1 MKECFNEARPPL
13 GKKGGGPNGAHSRK
27 ITLTPTL
34 SLPLHPGLG
43 GRREEKEERER
54 ERTTEKKKTH
64 THTHTLAHTS
74 VPVKPEWRGKK
85 EAGR

>member
-1 MKECFNEARPPL
+1 MRHALPW
-13 GKKGGGPNGAHSRK
+13 KKRGGGPNGAHSRK

-43 GRREEKEERER
+43 GRREERER
-54 ERTTEKKKTH
+54 EQQRKREP

-74 VPVKPEWRGKK
+74 VPVKPEWRDEK

>member
-13 GKKGGGPNGAHSRK
+13 GTKGGGTKWAHSRK

-43 GRREEKEERER
+43 GRKEERER
-54 ERTTEKKKTH
+54 EQQRKRKP

-74 VPVKPEWRGKK
+74 VPVKPEWRDNK

>member
-13 GKKGGGPNGAHSRK
+13 GKRRGGGPNGAHSRK

-34 SLPLHPGLG
+34 SLPLHPGLR
-43 GRREEKEERER
+43 GRREEREKESNG
-54 ERTTEKKKTH
+54 EKENP
-64 THTHTLAHTS
+64 HTHTLAHTS
-74 VPVKPEWRGKK
+74 VPVKPEWRDEK

>member
-1 MKECFNEARPPL
+1 MRHALPWE
-13 GKKGGGPNGAHSRK
+13 KGGGGDQTGAHSRK

-43 GRREEKEERER
+43 GRKEERER
-54 ERTTEKKKTH
+54 EQQRKRKP

-74 VPVKPEWRGKK
+74 VPVKPGWRDNK